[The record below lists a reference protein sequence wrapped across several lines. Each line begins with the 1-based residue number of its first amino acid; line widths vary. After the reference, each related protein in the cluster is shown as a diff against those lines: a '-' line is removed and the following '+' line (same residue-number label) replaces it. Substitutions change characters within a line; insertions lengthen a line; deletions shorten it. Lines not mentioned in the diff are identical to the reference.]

1 MYVDFLIKLC
11 YLSIDR
17 ENYSMA
23 IYQDVKK
30 ELIHRIQE
38 GVYKAGEK
46 IPSERDLCLVFK
58 VSRMTIRQALSELV
72 AEGVLYKS
80 VGRGTFV
87 SSPSLYQEN
96 LKSFTH
102 TLIGQGMVP
111 STKIIEVATISQLKK
126 ISHWLNVD
134 QMDPFYKVKRL
145 RLGDGVPIAL
155 ETIYIPKKYTEGLLK
170 HDLTTSLY
178 KLLEKEY
185 GYDLTHI
192 TCDIEANISSRIIM
206 EAMSLHQQTALL
218 KITGITYAQND
229 LKLFYEESYYRSQ
242 LYKYHVDIL
251 NRP

>member
-1 MYVDFLIKLC
+1 
-11 YLSIDR
+11 
-17 ENYSMA
+17 MA

-30 ELIHRIQE
+30 ELTHRISE
-38 GVYKAGEK
+38 GIYKAGEK
-46 IPSERDLCLVFK
+46 IPSERDLSLAFK

-72 AEGVLYKS
+72 AEGALFKS
-80 VGRGTFV
+80 TGRGTFI

-96 LKSFTH
+96 LKSFTQ
-102 TLIGQGMVP
+102 TLIGQGIVP
-111 STKIIEVATISQLKK
+111 STKVIEVATISQVKK
-126 ISHWLNVD
+126 ISQWLNVD
-134 QMDPFYKVKRL
+134 QMAPYYKVKRL

-155 ETIYIPKKYTEGLLK
+155 ETIYIPKKYVEGLPK
-170 HDLTTSLY
+170 YDLTTSLY
-178 KLLEKEY
+178 KILEKEY

-192 TCDIEANISSRIIM
+192 TCDIEANISSRVIM
-206 EAMSLHQQTALL
+206 EAMGLNKQTALL

>member
-1 MYVDFLIKLC
+1 
-11 YLSIDR
+11 
-17 ENYSMA
+17 MA

-30 ELIHRIQE
+30 EILHRIHE
-38 GVYKAGEK
+38 GDYKAGEK
-46 IPSERDLCLVFK
+46 IPSERDLSLVFK

-80 VGRGTFV
+80 MGRGTFV

-96 LKSFTH
+96 LKSFTQ

-111 STKIIEVATISQLKK
+111 STKVIEVATISQLKK
-126 ISHWLNVD
+126 ISQWLNAD
-134 QMDPFYKVKRL
+134 QLDPYYKIKRL
-145 RLGDGVPIAL
+145 RLGDGTPIAL
-155 ETIYIPKKYTEGLLK
+155 ETIYIPKKYAEGLPK

-178 KLLEKEY
+178 KILEKEY

-206 EAMSLHQQTALL
+206 EAMALNKQTALL

>member
-1 MYVDFLIKLC
+1 
-11 YLSIDR
+11 
-17 ENYSMA
+17 MA

-30 ELIHRIQE
+30 ELTYRIHE
-38 GVYKAGEK
+38 GIYKAGDK
-46 IPSERDLCLVFK
+46 IPSERDLSLEFK

-72 AEGVLYKS
+72 AEGALYKS
-80 VGRGTFV
+80 MGRGTFV

-96 LKSFTH
+96 LKSFTQ

-111 STKIIEVATISQLKK
+111 STKVIEVATISQVKK
-126 ISHWLNVD
+126 ISQWLNVD
-134 QMDPFYKVKRL
+134 QMSPYYKVKRL

-155 ETIYIPKKYTEGLLK
+155 ETIYIPKKYAEGLPK
-170 HDLTTSLY
+170 HDLTHSLY
-178 KLLEKEY
+178 KILEQEY

-206 EAMSLHQQTALL
+206 EAMGLNKQTALL

>member
-1 MYVDFLIKLC
+1 
-11 YLSIDR
+11 
-17 ENYSMA
+17 MA

-30 ELIHRIQE
+30 ELTYRIHE

-46 IPSERDLCLVFK
+46 IPSERDLSLAFK

-72 AEGVLYKS
+72 VEGALYKS
-80 VGRGTFV
+80 MGRGTFV

-96 LKSFTH
+96 LKSFTQ
-102 TLIGQGMVP
+102 TLIGQGMMP
-111 STKIIEVATISQLKK
+111 STKVIEVATISQMKK
-126 ISHWLNVD
+126 ISQWLNVD
-134 QMDPFYKVKRL
+134 QMSPYYKVKRL

-155 ETIYIPKKYTEGLLK
+155 ETIYIPKKYAEELPK
-170 HDLTTSLY
+170 HDLTHSLY
-178 KLLEKEY
+178 KILEQEY

-206 EAMSLHQQTALL
+206 EAMGLNKQTALL

-229 LKLFYEESYYRSQ
+229 LKLFYEESYYRSE

>member
-1 MYVDFLIKLC
+1 
-11 YLSIDR
+11 
-17 ENYSMA
+17 MA

-30 ELIHRIQE
+30 ELIHRIHE
-38 GVYKAGEK
+38 GDYKAGEK
-46 IPSERDLCLVFK
+46 IPSERDLSLVFK

-80 VGRGTFV
+80 MGRGTFV

-96 LKSFTH
+96 LKSFTQ

-111 STKIIEVATISQLKK
+111 STKVIEIATISQVKK
-126 ISHWLNVD
+126 ISQWLNVD
-134 QMDPFYKVKRL
+134 PMDSYYKVKRL

-155 ETIYIPKKYTEGLLK
+155 ETIYIPKKYAEGIHK
-170 HDLTTSLY
+170 HDLTSSLY
-178 KLLEKEY
+178 KILEKKY

-206 EAMSLHQQTALL
+206 EAMGLNKQTALL